1 MLSLKSRIAIGV
13 LTVAAL
19 AVIAPAQSQ
28 ACGLFS
34 WLCPSCWGQPATV
47 GYAPYAAPACA
58 TPTYAPATTYY
69 PPAYATT
76 SYRPSFWSSLG
87 SCNLFSCFRSEPQ
100 VAYYAPPTTAFY
112 AAPVCAPTTCCP
124 TITCDPCEMGGCATG
139 CCPTSY
145 SGVDSGCAT
154 GACGSSAGMAPAL
167 DATPMPLDNGTG
179 GDAETP
185 QPTFKDNGGQD
196 ALRPTPDSSTRS
208 SIMTMPRLLQP
219 ERQTKAMPVHRT
231 SYEQR
236 ADDGMVPLDV
246 SGWRAAR

>member
-1 MLSLKSRIAIGV
+1 MLSLKSRGAIAV
-13 LTVAAL
+13 LTVTAV

-34 WLCPSCWGQPATV
+34 WLCPSWWGQPATV
-47 GYAPYAAPACA
+47 GYAPYAAPASA

-69 PPAYATT
+69 PPASAVT

-100 VAYYAPPTTAFY
+100 VAYYPPPTTAYY
-112 AAPVCAPTTCCP
+112 AAPACAPTACCP
-124 TITCDPCEMGGCATG
+124 TTTCDSSGMGGCATG
-139 CCPTSY
+139 CSPISY

-154 GACGSSAGMAPAL
+154 GACGGSAGMAPAL

-179 GDAETP
+179 GDAQTP
-185 QPTFKDNGGQD
+185 QPTFRDNGGQD